1 MLGLA
6 AAFLGGGWFWCWT
19 DVVFVVSNLR
29 AFARVWD
36 CDRIWP
42 FAFWGGGWVF
52 LHFVDSGPS
61 GSVYMHSMES
71 LILAQD
77 ERWRRA

>member
-1 MLGLA
+1 MSRGS
-6 AAFLGGGWFWCWT
+6 F
-19 DVVFVVSNLR
+19 FVLFQILR

-36 CDRIWP
+36 CDRVFVRP
-42 FAFWGGGWVF
+42 DGSWGRVF
-52 LHFVDSGPS
+52 SIFVDYGLSRPMS
-61 GSVYMHSMES
+61 IWHSMES